1 MKRELQRRIAY
12 EAARLMTE
20 YQTDDMAYACQ
31 KAAAKLGV
39 TRRQQ
44 MPSPDEVEDAL
55 REQQRLLRGDEQP
68 AALQHLRQQAQQ
80 AMEALGQFD
89 PLLVGSVYQGTADS
103 NSPIRLYLFANT
115 PEEVLFT
122 LSDMKIPWRE
132 SQRTLSF
139 RNGTK
144 ELVPVFKITA
154 DGVTF
159 ELTVMSSEDIH
170 NRPLDPLDRQPLQG
184 INLKQL
190 REIIESDEVNQR
202 LSMGI

>member
-31 KAAAKLGV
+31 KAAAKLGI

-44 MPSPDEVEDAL
+44 MPSPDEVEEAL

-154 DGVTF
+154 DGVTI

-190 REIIESDEVNQR
+190 REIVEADEVNQR

>member
-44 MPSPDEVEDAL
+44 MPSPDEVEEAL

-68 AALQHLRQQAQQ
+68 AALQHLRQQALQ
-80 AMEALGQFD
+80 AMDALDAFD

-144 ELVPVFKITA
+144 ALVPVFKITA
-154 DGVTF
+154 GGVNI
-159 ELTVMSSEDIH
+159 ELTVMSSEEIH

-190 REIIESDEVNQR
+190 REITKAPVME
-202 LSMGI
+202 

>member
-44 MPSPDEVEDAL
+44 MPTPDEVEEAL

-68 AALQHLRQQAQQ
+68 AALQRLRLQALQ
-80 AMEALGQFD
+80 AMDALGQFE

-122 LSDMKIPWRE
+122 LSDLKIPWRE

-139 RNGTK
+139 RNGAK
-144 ELVPVFKITA
+144 ALVPVFKIAA
-154 DGVTF
+154 DGIAI

-184 INLKQL
+184 IKLKQL
-190 REIIESDEVNQR
+190 REITKAPAIE
-202 LSMGI
+202 

>member
-44 MPSPDEVEDAL
+44 MPSPDEVEEAL

-80 AMEALGQFD
+80 AMEALGQFA

-154 DGVTF
+154 DGVTI

-190 REIIESDEVNQR
+190 REIIEADEVNQR
-202 LSMGI
+202 LSIGI

>member
-44 MPSPDEVEDAL
+44 MPNPDEVEEAL
-55 REQQRLLRGDEQP
+55 REQQRLLRGDEQI
-68 AALQHLRQQAQQ
+68 AALHHLRQQALQ
-80 AMEALGQFD
+80 AMNALGQFD

-103 NSPIRLYLFANT
+103 NSPIRLYLYANT

-154 DGVTF
+154 DGVAI

-184 INLKQL
+184 ISLKQL
-190 REIIESDEVNQR
+190 REIT
-202 LSMGI
+202 

>member
-1 MKRELQRRIAY
+1 
-12 EAARLMTE
+12 
-20 YQTDDMAYACQ
+20 
-31 KAAAKLGV
+31 
-39 TRRQQ
+39 
-44 MPSPDEVEDAL
+44 
-55 REQQRLLRGDEQP
+55 
-68 AALQHLRQQAQQ
+68 
-80 AMEALGQFD
+80 MEALGQFD

-122 LSDMKIPWRE
+122 LTDMKIPWRE

-139 RNGTK
+139 RNGSK

>member
-44 MPSPDEVEDAL
+44 MPTPNEVEEAL

-68 AALQHLRQQAQQ
+68 AALQHLRQQALQ
-80 AMEALGQFD
+80 AMDALEAFD

-103 NSPIRLYLFANT
+103 NSPIRLILFANT

-122 LSDMKIPWRE
+122 LSDLKIPWRE

-139 RNGTK
+139 RNGSK

-154 DGVTF
+154 DGVSI
-159 ELTVMSSEDIH
+159 ELTVMSSEEIH

-190 REIIESDEVNQR
+190 REITQADGVNQR
-202 LSMGI
+202 LSIGI

>member
-44 MPSPDEVEDAL
+44 MPSPDEVEEAL

-68 AALQHLRQQAQQ
+68 AALRHLRQQALQ
-80 AMEALGQFD
+80 AMDALIQFD

-103 NSPIRLYLFANT
+103 NSPVRLYLFANT

-122 LSDMKIPWRE
+122 LSDLKIPWQE
-132 SQRTLSF
+132 SQRSLSF

-144 ELVPVFKITA
+144 ELVPVFKVTV
-154 DGVTF
+154 DGVTI
-159 ELTVMSSEDIH
+159 ELTVMSSEEIH
-170 NRPLDPLDRQPLQG
+170 NRPLDPLDRQPLKG

-190 REIIESDEVNQR
+190 REITEAPVTE
-202 LSMGI
+202 

>member
-20 YQTDDMAYACQ
+20 YQTDDMSYACQ

-122 LSDMKIPWRE
+122 LTDMKIPWRE

-139 RNGTK
+139 RNGSK